1 MEIIPTELEG
11 VKILRPRV
19 FTDIRGT
26 FVKTFH
32 APALREA
39 GLEFTPQEEFFSI
52 SHRNVLRG
60 MHFQL
65 PPADHI
71 KVVYCLTG
79 RVLDLVVDLL
89 KKSAT
94 FGRHLARE
102 LSGKNREILYIPTG
116 FAHGFLSL
124 EDNTTM
130 LYQTSTGHSPAHDV
144 GIRWDSIGYQW
155 PVESPI
161 MSDRDRQFAALS
173 EFQSPF

>member
-11 VKILRPRV
+11 VKVLRPRI

-32 APALREA
+32 APALQAA
-39 GLEFTPQEEFFSI
+39 GLDFSPQEEFFSI
-52 SHRNVLRG
+52 SHRNVFRG

-79 RVLDLVVDLL
+79 RVLDLVVDLR

-94 FGRHLARE
+94 FGRHLAWE
-102 LSGKNREILYIPTG
+102 LSGQNREILYIPSG

-130 LYQTSTGHSPAHDV
+130 LYQTSTAHSPAHDA

-155 PVESPI
+155 PVERPI
-161 MSDRDRQFAALS
+161 LSDRDRQFAALS
-173 EFQSPF
+173 DFQSPF